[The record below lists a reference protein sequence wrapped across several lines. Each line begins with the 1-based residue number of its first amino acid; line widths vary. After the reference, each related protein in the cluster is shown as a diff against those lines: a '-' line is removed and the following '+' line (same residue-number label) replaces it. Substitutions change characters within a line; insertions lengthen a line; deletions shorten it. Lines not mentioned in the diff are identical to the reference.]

1 MPHNKTVGATSTEQ
15 RCPYCKS
22 NKTIR
27 KGQRKR
33 KFGTVQMFSCKQ
45 CSRVFTPGTVKGK
58 VFPVAFILDALSL
71 YDQGFT
77 TAACVRLLKER
88 HGLDVSASAIQI
100 WINEFASVCTYGR
113 LRDQIRRV
121 YSPQQVI
128 RRAKLY
134 HRQVYEYA
142 LHRGK
147 LDVLLAPKSEHA
159 HLAPI
164 RGYLESM
171 LLECPHALFRNTDR
185 ASTNKAKLDLSQ
197 TMISAKQNQA
207 TRLASLVLPTVNDNY
222 KRHET
227 LQNFFL
233 LNDSVTVAV
242 EVPIFF
248 LPDDL
253 RHMQERLGFKIPLTM
268 SEAITGHIDFLQIRN
283 GAVHILDYKPD
294 APTNK
299 PIQQLTIYA
308 LALSRLTGLR
318 LYDFKC
324 AWFNQDGYFE
334 FFPLHVVHKLKR

>member
-1 MPHNKTVGATSTEQ
+1 
-15 RCPYCKS
+15 
-22 NKTIR
+22 
-27 KGQRKR
+27 
-33 KFGTVQMFSCKQ
+33 MFSCKQ
-45 CSRVFTPGTVKGK
+45 CFRVFTPGNVKGK

-71 YDQGFT
+71 YDQGFS
-77 TAACVRLLKER
+77 APACVRLLKER
-88 HGLDVSASAIQI
+88 HGLAVSDSAIET
-100 WINEFASVCTYGR
+100 WVKEFASVCTYGR
-113 LRDQIRRV
+113 MRDQVRRI

-147 LDVLLAPKSEHA
+147 LDLLLAPKTEHA

-164 RGYLESM
+164 RSFLENM

-185 ASTNKAKLDLSQ
+185 ASSNKADFDLAQ
-197 TMISAKQNQA
+197 TMISAKQNAA
-207 TRLASLVLPTVNDNY
+207 TRLASLVLPTVQDNY

-248 LPDDL
+248 LPEDL
-253 RHMQERLGFKIPLTM
+253 IHMQERLDFKIPLQMT
-268 SEAITGHIDFLQIRN
+268 EAITGHIDFLQVRN
-283 GAVHILDYKPD
+283 GAIHILDYKPD

-324 AWFNQDGYFE
+324 AWFNEDGYFE